1 MDTINVSVL
10 MGGPDAERDVSRQSG
25 ERVAAALEAV
35 DGIRVVRHI
44 LEHPNEDELR
54 TMLEAAEAR
63 VVFPVLHGPWGEG
76 GPLQSMLR
84 SIGIPFVG
92 SGPEA
97 AHRAMHK
104 LLTKSI
110 AARHGIPT
118 PPARAV
124 RTGEPI
130 DLEPPVVVKP
140 SDDGSSFGVHIC
152 FDASEIDA
160 AVEAVLATHSNV
172 MCERYIPGRELTV
185 GVLEGEAL
193 PIFEIRP
200 TSGVYDY
207 ASKYDR
213 DDTEYIANPELPEGL
228 SAQLGAWS
236 TQLFEL
242 LGARDFSRVDW
253 RFDGEQAWL
262 LEVNTTPGM
271 TSHSLLP
278 MAASVRGIDMSALCE
293 RLVHRTLSRT
303 HGPIDP
309 SLHPSAPP
317 SRQ

>member
-10 MGGPDAERDVSRQSG
+10 MGGPDAEREVSLQSG
-25 ERVAAALEAV
+25 ERVAEALESAS
-35 DGIRVVRHI
+35 GIRVTRHI
-44 LEHPNEDELR
+44 LEHPDEDELR
-54 TMLEAAEAR
+54 KMLNTAEAR

-76 GPLQSMLR
+76 GPLQQMLR

-124 RTGEPI
+124 RAGEPI
-130 DLEPPVVVKP
+130 DLDPPLVVKP

-152 FDASEIDA
+152 VDREQVET
-160 AVEAVLATHSNV
+160 AVKAVLATHANV

-193 PIFEIRP
+193 PIFEIRT

-213 DDTEYIANPELPEGL
+213 DDTEYIRDPELPNGL
-228 SAQLGAWS
+228 SAQLANWS
-236 TQLFEL
+236 TQLLEL
-242 LGARDFSRVDW
+242 LGARDFARVDW
-253 RFDGEQAWL
+253 RFDGTQAWL

-278 MAASVRGIDMSALCE
+278 MGAAARGLEMPVLCE
-293 RLVHRTLSRT
+293 QLVRRALSRT
-303 HGPIDP
+303 SGPIDP